1 MPLVLSL
8 TNLDIAATYIDINFF
23 ARLSGNIRATIMQE
37 NRRAVVVTPSSA
49 GVAIVEPP
57 KRLRAKLTNDPMAAR
72 ASRNTARGRRI
83 ADLYRAYAIA
93 LGSPSDTVTLSN
105 VLAAAE
111 LKAASEL
118 MRDKL
123 LAGAAVDPVLLVK
136 IEGLANRAERKLGV
150 RPVTAAKVLSLAE
163 HLAAKPTQKATPK

>member
-1 MPLVLSL
+1 ME
-8 TNLDIAATYIDINFF
+8 
-23 ARLSGNIRATIMQE
+23 E
-37 NRRAVVVTPSSA
+37 NRSAAVVTPSSA

-57 KRLRAKLTNDPMAAR
+57 KRLRAKLTNNPIAAR

-111 LKAASEL
+111 LKAASDV

-123 LAGAAVDPVLLVK
+123 LAGADVDPRLRAWRTEPSESSASSRDLSQRLSTLLPNTSRNALPSAPASLRRRRHD
-136 IEGLANRAERKLGV
+136 GRLDHDHRSLRRPFAV
-150 RPVTAAKVLSLAE
+150 REVVP
-163 HLAAKPTQKATPK
+163 AT

>member
-1 MPLVLSL
+1 MPSACL
-8 TNLDIAATYIDINFF
+8 
-23 ARLSGNIRATIMQE
+23 RGGNIRATTVQK
-37 NRRAVVVTPSSA
+37 NRSAAVVTPSSA

-57 KRLRAKLTNDPMAAR
+57 KRLRAKLTNNPIAAR

-123 LAGAAVDPVLLVK
+123 LAGADVDPVLLVK
-136 IEGLANRAERKLGV
+136 IEGLANRAERKLGIKP
-150 RPVTAAKVLSLAE
+150 RPEPAPVDALAQ
-163 HLAAKPTQKATPK
+163 HLAQRAAERAGKPP